1 MPFDQFLSDLN
12 GDLPAFSLITPDICH
27 DMHDCPVATGDQWL
41 ADLVP
46 KITSSTTYR
55 QGRTAVFIVFDESH
69 GGGTTPFI
77 AVAPTIVPGTVTDVE
92 LDHYALLAFAEDA
105 LGITTRLGEAA
116 TAADMAGEFGL

>member
-1 MPFDQFLSDLN
+1 MAIPSGRVQRAPQCRGRL
-12 GDLPAFSLITPDICH
+12 LPRPP
-27 DMHDCPVATGDQWL
+27 PVRRPL
-41 ADLVP
+41 
-46 KITSSTTYR
+46 
-55 QGRTAVFIVFDESH
+55 DESH